1 MNPLSRWITRTSN
14 QKMSEYSLIR
24 KKVRVHLYDQNG
36 ISLGVITGRVADVAR
51 DVPVGHHAD
60 GSEIRKDLAYVV
72 DIQSPDPET
81 PFKNS
86 AGEENEGWFALQD
99 LQVIDEDLPTNISFN

>member
-1 MNPLSRWITRTSN
+1 
-14 QKMSEYSLIR
+14 MSEYSLIR
-24 KKVRVHLYDQNG
+24 KQVRVHLYDQNG

-51 DVPVGHHAD
+51 NVPVGKNPD

-72 DIQSPDPET
+72 DIRSSDPDT
-81 PFKNS
+81 PYRNS